1 MAIHETDH
9 LGFEAPAPL
18 EHPARASIPN
28 GHPAGPALDE
38 YLPDFTLP
46 DHLGRPVTFHEH
58 RQGRKVVLSF
68 IRSVVW

>member
-18 EHPARASIPN
+18 GHPVRASL
-28 GHPAGPALDE
+28 PADHLGGPAVGTQ
-38 YLPDFTLP
+38 LPDFTLP
-46 DHLGRPVTFHEH
+46 DHLGRDVNFHKD
-58 RQGRKVVLSF
+58 RADAKVGLCF

>member
-18 EHPARASIPN
+18 EHPARASIPAD
-28 GHPAGPALDE
+28 HPAGPAQGE
-38 YLPDFTLP
+38 RLPEFTLP
-46 DHLGRPVTFHEH
+46 DHLGRPVSFHQY
-58 RQGRKVVLSF
+58 RGDKKVVLSF